1 MSLEE
6 KEAYNEEVFTKRWL
20 YISLLCVLTFGFI
33 QIVLFLALIFCFV
46 IYTLSYLMMES
57 AEHEE

>member
-1 MSLEE
+1 MPAEEIDIETNYDSFAYQNMTLEE

-33 QIVLFLALIFCFV
+33 
-46 IYTLSYLMMES
+46 
-57 AEHEE
+57 